1 MRIQITEVA
10 RELGKSPKEIIEIG
24 KKIGIN
30 VKDTHS
36 NITTEEARKIQ
47 QYIILLN
54 PKNKLNTITPN
65 GDKVMVSTIIK
76 TLNID
81 IEELKTLSKEINIS
95 IKYPQQIISLN
106 EANEI
111 VKYIELK
118 KQKLTFNPNQ
128 WKSYSNIDEFQNL
141 VKFIDEVLSIID
153 TQIIQNKEILKDSN
167 NAYKE
172 LLVLEMDNDDLMEI
186 KTYLLSKFDFSL
198 ENLKDKLIYMKS
210 ESLEFLDEVDNSLSI
225 WNDEKLSQ
233 KKINFNFTA
242 TKIIRLYEDQMR
254 KLDDYSKVNEFFNKL
269 LLSIKNLQNLDEHFK
284 TTSKEKL
291 QEVLKDGYLE
301 EYTDKLYQE
310 WKNEIDK
317 LNKLY
322 LKFIKAYFIGK
333 ISENMVLEMFNIIND
348 IKSDL
353 EEFYLTIRSGLITK
367 YKENPKSDF
376 IQEIATKD
384 RIFKIY
390 QSFQPRFIELLKK
403 ESSQVSYRF
412 LNQILSELL
421 DFEIEEKSKTFEEI
435 YQKMAELHSKNLEI
449 YLNDI
454 VMYGKELEKR
464 DMEISKLMFKM
475 QKDLEKGE

>member
-1 MRIQITEVA
+1 MNLQ
-10 RELGKSPKEIIEIG
+10 
-24 KKIGIN
+24 
-30 VKDTHS
+30 
-36 NITTEEARKIQ
+36 TT
-47 QYIILLN
+47 
-54 PKNKLNTITPN
+54 TPN
-65 GDKVMVSTIIK
+65 GDKVMVSSIIK

-81 IEELKTLSKEINIS
+81 IEKLKELSKEINIS
-95 IKYPQQIISLN
+95 IKYPQQIISLK

-111 VKYIELK
+111 VKYVNLK
-118 KQKLTFNPNQ
+118 KQKLNFNPNE
-128 WKSYSNIDEFQNL
+128 WSSYSNIDDFQNL
-141 VKFIDEVLSIID
+141 VKFIDEVLSVID
-153 TQIIQNKEILKDSN
+153 SQITQNKNLLKDSN

-172 LLVLEMDNDDLMEI
+172 LLVLEMDNDDLIEI

-225 WNDEKLSQ
+225 WDDEKLSQ

-242 TKIIRLYEDQMR
+242 TKIIRLYEDQMK
-254 KLDDYSKVNEFFNKL
+254 KLDNYSNINQFFNKL
-269 LLSIKNLQNLDEHFK
+269 LSSIKKLQKLDEHFR

-291 QEVLKDGYLE
+291 KEILKEGYLE
-301 EYTDKLYQE
+301 EYEEKLYQE
-310 WKNEIDK
+310 WQNEINK

-322 LKFIKAYFIGK
+322 LKFIKAYFVGK
-333 ISENMVLEMFNIIND
+333 ISENIVIEMFNIIND

-353 EEFYLTIRSGLITK
+353 EEFYLTIRSGLVTK

-376 IQEIATKD
+376 IQEVATKD

-403 ESSQVSYRF
+403 ESSQVAYRF
-412 LNQILSELL
+412 VNQILSELL
-421 DFEIEEKSKTFEEI
+421 DFKIEERSEDFEEI
-435 YQKMAELHSKNLEI
+435 YDKMAQLHSKNLEI

-475 QKDLEKGE
+475 KTDLEKGE

>member
-1 MRIQITEVA
+1 MNLQ
-10 RELGKSPKEIIEIG
+10 
-24 KKIGIN
+24 
-30 VKDTHS
+30 
-36 NITTEEARKIQ
+36 TT
-47 QYIILLN
+47 
-54 PKNKLNTITPN
+54 TPN

-81 IEELKTLSKEINIS
+81 IEKLKELSKEINIS
-95 IKYPQQIISLN
+95 IKYPQQIISLK

-111 VKYIELK
+111 VKYVNLK
-118 KQKLTFNPNQ
+118 KQKLNFNPNE
-128 WKSYSNIDEFQNL
+128 WSSYSNIDDFQNL
-141 VKFIDEVLSIID
+141 VKFIDEVLSVID
-153 TQIIQNKEILKDSN
+153 SQITQNKNLLKDSN

-172 LLVLEMDNDDLMEI
+172 LLVLEMDNDDLIEI

-225 WNDEKLSQ
+225 WDDEKLSQ

-242 TKIIRLYEDQMR
+242 TKIIRLYEDQMK
-254 KLDDYSKVNEFFNKL
+254 KLDNYSNINQFFNKL
-269 LLSIKNLQNLDEHFK
+269 LLSIKKLQKLDEHFR

-291 QEVLKDGYLE
+291 KEILKEGYLE
-301 EYTDKLYQE
+301 EYEEKLYQE
-310 WKNEIDK
+310 WQTEINK

-322 LKFIKAYFIGK
+322 LKFIKAYFVGK
-333 ISENMVLEMFNIIND
+333 ISENIVIEIFNIIND

-353 EEFYLTIRSGLITK
+353 EEFYLTIRSGLVTK

-376 IQEIATKD
+376 IQEVATKD

-403 ESSQVSYRF
+403 ESSQVAYRF
-412 LNQILSELL
+412 VNQILSELL
-421 DFEIEEKSKTFEEI
+421 DFKIEEKRAGFEEI
-435 YQKMAELHSKNLEI
+435 YDKMAQLHSKNLEI

-475 QKDLEKGE
+475 KTDLEKGE

>member
-1 MRIQITEVA
+1 MNLQ
-10 RELGKSPKEIIEIG
+10 
-24 KKIGIN
+24 
-30 VKDTHS
+30 
-36 NITTEEARKIQ
+36 TT
-47 QYIILLN
+47 
-54 PKNKLNTITPN
+54 TPN
-65 GDKVMVSTIIK
+65 GDKVMVSSIIK

-81 IEELKTLSKEINIS
+81 IEKLKELSKEINIS
-95 IKYPQQIISLN
+95 IKYPQQIISLK

-111 VKYIELK
+111 VKYVNLK
-118 KQKLTFNPNQ
+118 KQKLNFNPNE
-128 WKSYSNIDEFQNL
+128 WNSYSNIDDFQNL
-141 VKFIDEVLSIID
+141 VKFIDEVLSVID
-153 TQIIQNKEILKDSN
+153 SQITQNKNLLKDSN

-172 LLVLEMDNDDLMEI
+172 LLVLEMDNDDLIEI

-225 WNDEKLSQ
+225 WDDEKLSQ

-242 TKIIRLYEDQMR
+242 TKIIRLYEDQMK
-254 KLDDYSKVNEFFNKL
+254 KLDNYSNINQFFNKL
-269 LLSIKNLQNLDEHFK
+269 LSSIKKLQKLDEHFR

-291 QEVLKDGYLE
+291 KEILKEGYLE
-301 EYTDKLYQE
+301 EYEEKLYQE
-310 WKNEIDK
+310 WQNEINK

-322 LKFIKAYFIGK
+322 LKFIKAYFVGK
-333 ISENMVLEMFNIIND
+333 ISENIVIEMFNIIND

-353 EEFYLTIRSGLITK
+353 EEFYLTIRSGLVTK

-376 IQEIATKD
+376 IQEVATKD

-403 ESSQVSYRF
+403 ESSQVAYRF
-412 LNQILSELL
+412 VNQILSELL
-421 DFEIEEKSKTFEEI
+421 DFKIEEKRAGFEEI
-435 YQKMAELHSKNLEI
+435 YDKMAQLHSKNLEI

-475 QKDLEKGE
+475 KTDLEKGE

>member
-1 MRIQITEVA
+1 MNLQ
-10 RELGKSPKEIIEIG
+10 
-24 KKIGIN
+24 
-30 VKDTHS
+30 
-36 NITTEEARKIQ
+36 TT
-47 QYIILLN
+47 
-54 PKNKLNTITPN
+54 TPN

-81 IEELKTLSKEINIS
+81 IEKLKELSKELNIS
-95 IKYPQQIISLN
+95 IKYPQQIISLK

-111 VKYIELK
+111 VKYVNLK
-118 KQKLTFNPNQ
+118 KQKLNFNPNE
-128 WKSYSNIDEFQNL
+128 WSSYSNIDDFQNL
-141 VKFIDEVLSIID
+141 VKFIDEVLSVID
-153 TQIIQNKEILKDSN
+153 SQITQNKNLLKDSN

-172 LLVLEMDNDDLMEI
+172 LLVLEMDNDDLIEI

-225 WNDEKLSQ
+225 WDDEKLSQ

-242 TKIIRLYEDQMR
+242 TKIIRLYEDQMK
-254 KLDDYSKVNEFFNKL
+254 KLDNYSNINQFFNKL
-269 LLSIKNLQNLDEHFK
+269 LLSIKKLQKLDEHFR

-291 QEVLKDGYLE
+291 KEILKEGYLE
-301 EYTDKLYQE
+301 EYEEKLYQE
-310 WKNEIDK
+310 WQNEINK

-322 LKFIKAYFIGK
+322 LKFIKAYFVGK
-333 ISENMVLEMFNIIND
+333 ISENIVIEMFNIIND

-353 EEFYLTIRSGLITK
+353 EEFYLTIRSGLVTK

-376 IQEIATKD
+376 IQEVATKD

-403 ESSQVSYRF
+403 ESSQVAYRF
-412 LNQILSELL
+412 VNQILSELL
-421 DFEIEEKSKTFEEI
+421 DFKIEEKRAGFEEI
-435 YQKMAELHSKNLEI
+435 YDKMAQLHSKNLEI

-475 QKDLEKGE
+475 KTDLEKGE